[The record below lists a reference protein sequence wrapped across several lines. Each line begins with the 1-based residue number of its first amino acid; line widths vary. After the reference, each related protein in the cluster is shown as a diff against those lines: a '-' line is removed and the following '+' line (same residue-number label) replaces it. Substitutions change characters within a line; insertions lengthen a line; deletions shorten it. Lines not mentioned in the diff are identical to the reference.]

1 MWRRKR
7 QTIGSKI
14 CLTALSAAILTSC
27 VPSGQIYNMAS
38 QEYGTQT
45 EAGKIE
51 DILKETSDSRPLD
64 TLSKNGIP
72 SQLIKKAVY
81 TDEIIGMAE
90 SIHYLDVGDGL
101 CCICMDKGHLILVGT
116 GSEEY
121 RDKVMYYIDRLSP
134 NLIDIVL
141 PGMTEDIA
149 GNAADIVNRYH
160 NLIGNIIIPPYNS
173 TKEDEGNRLID
184 AVDKN
189 ELYVVTPDDAKMV
202 NINGITGVVYR
213 PYTSS
218 PGSHEEAETIFVL
231 YSGKE
236 QFVFEGRSSGKKED
250 EVIQY
255 HSFDRTTPI
264 AVIYKMA
271 ADGTWTERFSTKYYI
286 TSGEGEEVWKVMT
299 QRGVNYIDA
308 ASKGTVVFSYGDLG
322 MTIKTNVPDTDN
334 ASDYNEKETSEPEFV
349 DAQVVID
356 DNGVIHQNINCLNF
370 KGDVIRECSLSDAL
384 ALGKRLCERCMD
396 EETAEKYKNWS
407 EYHTQENI
415 IVD

>member
-1 MWRRKR
+1 
-7 QTIGSKI
+7 
-14 CLTALSAAILTSC
+14 
-27 VPSGQIYNMAS
+27 
-38 QEYGTQT
+38 
-45 EAGKIE
+45 
-51 DILKETSDSRPLD
+51 
-64 TLSKNGIP
+64 
-72 SQLIKKAVY
+72 
-81 TDEIIGMAE
+81 
-90 SIHYLDVGDGL
+90 
-101 CCICMDKGHLILVGT
+101 
-116 GSEEY
+116 
-121 RDKVMYYIDRLSP
+121 
-134 NLIDIVL
+134 
-141 PGMTEDIA
+141 
-149 GNAADIVNRYH
+149 
-160 NLIGNIIIPPYNS
+160 
-173 TKEDEGNRLID
+173 
-184 AVDKN
+184 
-189 ELYVVTPDDAKMV
+189 
-202 NINGITGVVYR
+202 
-213 PYTSS
+213 
-218 PGSHEEAETIFVL
+218 
-231 YSGKE
+231 
-236 QFVFEGRSSGKKED
+236 
-250 EVIQY
+250 
-255 HSFDRTTPI
+255 
-264 AVIYKMA
+264 MA